1 MGKEDRVMN
10 VQRILQATKMP
21 NNAAVI
27 VPDPLIVREIAELHC
42 SATTTVCWVRECFLA
57 AEAPSSIGGWA
68 TLRCLTPAAPA
79 ALGMQCAELS
89 TQQL

>member
-10 VQRILQATKMP
+10 VQCILQAKMP

-42 SATTTVCWVRECFLA
+42 SATTTVCWGVECFLA
-57 AEAPSSIGGWA
+57 AEPSSSIGG
-68 TLRCLTPAAPA
+68 
-79 ALGMQCAELS
+79 
-89 TQQL
+89 